1 MTVEFNTIT
10 MMKKLINIQSLLW
23 LVVVSFFIVSCC
35 KQEPIDTPEPINE
48 IKLSQKLQA
57 NDGLASDYFGSS
69 VAISG
74 DYAIVGAF
82 SDTVGGNQDKGSAYI
97 FQYSGSSWSQQAK
110 LIPSDGMIDD
120 HFGYS
125 VSISGDYA
133 IVGTGESDIN
143 WTDKGSAYIFHRTGN
158 IWVQQ
163 AKLLADDGMEGD
175 EFGYSVSISGDYAI
189 VGAYHDDIERNLYEG
204 SAYIFHRTGD
214 SWSLQAKLTASD
226 GRRDDHFGYSVS
238 ISGDYAIVGA
248 VFDNVG
254 GNYRQGSAY
263 IFHRNGSSWEQQVQ
277 LTASDGWIGDQFG
290 YSVSISG
297 DYAIVGA
304 YNDGVGWNHE
314 GYKSG
319 SAYVFHH
326 SGSTWTQQAW
336 LTASDGGYE
345 DHFGNSVS
353 ITGDHAMVGAYF
365 DDNEE
370 DDNQGSVYI
379 FNRTGSTWMQQTK
392 LSESDGGT
400 SDNFGYS
407 VSISDDYAL
416 IGAWSE
422 WFSPRVHK
430 GSVYIYDK

>member
-143 WTDKGSAYIFHRTGN
+143 WTNKGSAYIFHRTGN

-163 AKLLADDGMEGD
+163 VKLLADDGMEGD
-175 EFGYSVSISGDYAI
+175 QFGNSVSISGDYAI
-189 VGAYHDDIERNLYEG
+189 VGAYHDDVERNLYQG
-204 SAYIFHRTGD
+204 SAYIFHRAGD

-254 GNYRQGSAY
+254 GITGKARR
-263 IFHRNGSSWEQQVQ
+263 IFSTVTGALGSSRFSSRLAMGGLVIN
-277 LTASDGWIGDQFG
+277 LAIPYRYRGIMPS
-290 YSVSISG
+290 SG
-297 DYAIVGA
+297 LIM
-304 YNDGVGWNHE
+304 
-314 GYKSG
+314 
-319 SAYVFHH
+319 
-326 SGSTWTQQAW
+326 
-336 LTASDGGYE
+336 
-345 DHFGNSVS
+345 
-353 ITGDHAMVGAYF
+353 MV
-365 DDNEE
+365 
-370 DDNQGSVYI
+370 
-379 FNRTGSTWMQQTK
+379 
-392 LSESDGGT
+392 LGGT
-400 SDNFGYS
+400 TRDIKAVRHMFSTIAG
-407 VSISDDYAL
+407 AL
-416 IGAWSE
+416 GRSK
-422 WFSPRVHK
+422 R
-430 GSVYIYDK
+430 G